1 MMHLP
6 RKVAVVLLA
15 FAVTITLAWAED
27 EVQRRQAT
35 IPLRGTITD
44 ESANEITIQR
54 KDTGKSETVSV
65 HDVAKVKYEGGKAA
79 AEFTQAE
86 SLERGGEHQKAIDA
100 YKKIADENT
109 GKEFLVRAAN
119 FGRVSSLNRIA
130 QRDARRVDEAIKAI
144 EDFRKDNPDSRYHY
158 ALHEMLGHLQLGKAN
173 SAAAGAAFAELGK
186 APWPD
191 FKLKAANYEGRILI
205 VGNQLDA
212 AVAKYDGV
220 AQSAGDSAEEKIRR
234 FEALLGKAE
243 CLVKQKKFEEAE
255 KLLGSVIDG
264 ASSEESALH
273 AAAFNFRGDVQ
284 RETGRPKE
292 AILSYLYV
300 DLICS
305 GDRDEHAKSLCYIA
319 LLSDQLGRADRA
331 EDYRSR
337 LKKDY
342 PNSPWVKVVD
352 AGTKTEP

>member
-1 MMHLP
+1 MIHLS
-6 RKVAVVLLA
+6 RKFAVIVLA
-15 FAVTITLAWAED
+15 FAATITLAWAED
-27 EVQRRQAT
+27 EVTRRQT
-35 IPLRGTITD
+35 SIPFRGTITA
-44 ESANEITIQR
+44 ESATEITIQR

-109 GKEFLVRAAN
+109 GKEFFVRAAN
-119 FGRVSSLNRIA
+119 FGRVSSINRIA
-130 QRDARRVDEAIKAI
+130 QRDASRVDEAIKAI
-144 EDFRKDNPDSRYHY
+144 EDFRKDNPDSRYHF
-158 ALHEMLGHLQLGKAN
+158 ALHEMLGLLQLSKGN
-173 SAAAGAAFAELGK
+173 TSAAGAAFAELGK
-186 APWPD
+186 APWAD
-191 FKLKAANYEGRILI
+191 FKLKSANYAGRILI
-205 VGNQLDA
+205 VSDQFDA
-212 AVAKYDGV
+212 AIAKFDAV

-255 KLLGSVIDG
+255 KLLGEVIDG

-273 AAAFNFRGDVQ
+273 ATAFNFRGDVQ

-305 GDRDEHAKSLCYIA
+305 GDREQHAKSLCFVA

-342 PNSPWVKVVD
+342 PSSPWAKVVD
-352 AGTKTEP
+352 AGAKTEQ